1 VAIRSRNGVAIHVT
15 GDWERLAAGW
25 LARAVAAG
33 GHVALSGGSM
43 RGVYALAADLEG
55 SWANAHVWLCDERVV
70 PFDDERSNF
79 RLVQESVL
87 TRVRAVPLVHAV
99 ESALGAEAAAARY
112 DDELRGVTLDLAV
125 MGIGPDGHTASLF
138 PDAPGLEERER
149 RAIAAEAGL
158 EPWVERVTMTPP
170 VFAAAALVLYVAAGQ
185 GKAEAVK
192 RAFADDPSPATPA
205 SLIRGRETMA
215 ILDPAAAALL

>member
-1 VAIRSRNGVAIHVT
+1 
-15 GDWERLAAGW
+15 
-25 LARAVAAG
+25 
-33 GHVALSGGSM
+33 
-43 RGVYALAADLEG
+43 
-55 SWANAHVWLCDERVV
+55 
-70 PFDDERSNF
+70 
-79 RLVQESVL
+79 
-87 TRVRAVPLVHAV
+87 
-99 ESALGAEAAAARY
+99 
-112 DDELRGVTLDLAV
+112 
-125 MGIGPDGHTASLF
+125 LF

-185 GKAEAVK
+185 GKAEAVR
-192 RAFADDPSPATPA
+192 RAFADEPSPATPA